1 MAIKTVTTEKAKM
14 TDKQVVNLGREGNP
28 FDKGTYVVFPP
39 QVCHAKENPMP
50 STDYPT
56 IAGLFAYVCDC
67 DKQLVG
73 DKTIS
78 RAQLTKQSF
87 GTGDIIV
94 KRQKNTA
101 GNWFADK
108 QANVSNIEGVKPK
121 FGFVIDEDGDKC
133 WCLMEAF
140 AVKVEDSEIHNF
152 PVLVKDDANKW
163 HYEKDNNDTTLCL
176 LRKTYT
182 PKLISVS
189 PTSVMETVKL
199 PNEWSHFN
207 LPEEVYASEAEYI
220 KVTEEKEG

>member
-87 GTGDIIV
+87 GTGDIVV
-94 KRQKNTA
+94 KRQKNAA

-121 FGFVIDEDGDKC
+121 FGFTIDEDGDKC

-163 HYEKDNNDTTLCL
+163 HYEKDNNDTSLCL

-220 KVTEEKEG
+220 KVTEEREG